1 MLEEVVE
8 KIQLSKKY
16 KYISEKTILELVK
29 IELPKHKSEKNLIKA
44 VKNRLHQV
52 YGAFL
57 SRKDT
62 EKISKLLSTLESG
75 GEDIRDIAKEILR
88 LHQSTRERLDIYEE
102 LYREIFDVTGK
113 PSSMMDLACG
123 LNPFSIPYM
132 NIDRHVDY
140 YAYDIDS
147 TVIENVNRFLGILGY
162 PRLASVKDVLFE
174 RIEEYS
180 DLCLLF
186 KFLPTAE
193 RIRKGSSSRLLK
205 SINSRFIVVSF
216 PLKSI
221 SGKEKGMLENY
232 SRIFEPVMEESC
244 KIKKKFVLGNE
255 IFYILTGGNDG

>member
-8 KIQLSKKY
+8 KIRLSNKY
-16 KYISEKTILELVK
+16 RYINEKTILELAK

-57 SRKDT
+57 SRKDA
-62 EKISKLLSTLESG
+62 EKISKLLSILESG
-75 GEDIRDIAKEILR
+75 EGDIRDVAKEILR

-102 LYREIFDVTGK
+102 LYREIFDVTGR
-113 PSSMMDLACG
+113 PGSLMDLACG

-132 NIDRHVDY
+132 DIDRPVDY

-147 TVIENVNRFLGILGY
+147 MVVENVNRFLGILGY
-162 PRLASVKDVLFE
+162 PRLARVKDVLFE
-174 RIEEYS
+174 EIEEHS
-180 DLCLLF
+180 DLCLIF
-186 KFLPTAE
+186 KFLPIGE
-193 RIRKGSSSRLLK
+193 RIKKGSSMRLLK

-221 SGKEKGMLENY
+221 SGREKGMLENY
-232 SRIFEPVMEESC
+232 SRIFEPLMKESC
-244 KIKKKFVLGNE
+244 KIKRKFVLGNE
-255 IFYILTGGNDG
+255 IFYILTRENNG